1 MDNGLFSVPVARA
14 SVASRKDTWHTVVM
28 DATLVLGQQGRVVIP
43 SEVRAALG
51 LAPGDQL
58 HLHVQGDQLLLQRP
72 QDALRQLR
80 RMASGVPAKR
90 SFVDELLKERRQAA
104 AQE

>member
-1 MDNGLFSVPVARA
+1 
-14 SVASRKDTWHTVVM
+14 M

-43 SEVRAALG
+43 SKVRAALG

-72 QDALRQLR
+72 QDAVRQLR
-80 RMASGVPAKR
+80 RLASGIPAKR
-90 SFVDELLKERRQAA
+90 SFVDELLEERRQAA

>member
-1 MDNGLFSVPVARA
+1 M
-14 SVASRKDTWHTVVM
+14 ASRGNSWHTIDM
-28 DATLVLGQQGRVVIP
+28 DATIVLGQQGRVVIP
-43 SEVRAALG
+43 SEVRVALG

-80 RMASGVPAKR
+80 RMAPGVPAKR

>member
-1 MDNGLFSVPVARA
+1 M
-14 SVASRKDTWHTVVM
+14 WHTIGV
-28 DATLVLGQQGRVVIP
+28 DATVVLGQQGRVVIP

-58 HLHVQGDQLLLQRP
+58 HLHVQGDQMLLQRL
-72 QDALRQLR
+72 QDAVRQLR
-80 RMASGVPAKR
+80 RLASGVPAKR
-90 SFVDELLKERRQAA
+90 SFVDELLEERRQAA

>member
-1 MDNGLFSVPVARA
+1 
-14 SVASRKDTWHTVVM
+14 M

-43 SEVRAALG
+43 AEVRAALG

-58 HLHVQGDQLLLQRP
+58 HLHVHGDQLVLQRP
-72 QDALRQLR
+72 QDAVRQLR
-80 RMASGVPAKR
+80 RLASGVHAKR
-90 SFVDELLKERRQAA
+90 SFVDELLEERRLAA